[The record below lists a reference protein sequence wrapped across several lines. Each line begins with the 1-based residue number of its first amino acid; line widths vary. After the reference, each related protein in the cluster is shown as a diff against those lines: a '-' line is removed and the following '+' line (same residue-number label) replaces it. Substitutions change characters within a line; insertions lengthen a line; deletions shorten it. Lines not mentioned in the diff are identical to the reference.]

1 MTDTGAFDWQV
12 EDETG
17 GKVVRA
23 ERQGKEPTLVRA
35 GPVLR
40 ARSRWTSTSWPRLAA
55 VVGAPG
61 AGGDQP
67 RQQLGRLQKS
77 LDLVGCVGHAM
88 AMKLTVSYCL
98 RQERPPAP
106 ATGGCSW
113 ISSGHVSCAQP
124 EPENDYSFGA
134 CVVMPGKHA
143 GRSPTSLNFIRQEYN
158 TSRQWESRRLSRHV
172 LGCSSVE
179 LRHLEFKD
187 FGIILSTTPR
197 HCHSS
202 RRREGGGDLTL
213 VVRMFHARCDVLLS
227 FVFLSVPFVFCR
239 FHERRRQNS

>member
-1 MTDTGAFDWQV
+1 M
-12 EDETG
+12 
-17 GKVVRA
+17 

-55 VVGAPG
+55 VVGASG

-106 ATGGCSW
+106 ATGGCSR
-113 ISSGHVSCAQP
+113 ISSGHVSRAQP
-124 EPENDYSFGA
+124 EPENDCSFGA
-134 CVVMPGKHA
+134 CVVMPGKHP
-143 GRSPTSLNFIRQEYN
+143 GRSPTSLNFTRQKYN
-158 TSRQWESRRLSRHV
+158 TSRQWESRRLSCHV
-172 LGCSSVE
+172 LVALQLSIDIWSS
-179 LRHLEFKD
+179 K
-187 FGIILSTTPR
+187 ILDLFCRPNQGSATALGEG
-197 HCHSS
+197 
-202 RRREGGGDLTL
+202 REAGTSP
-213 VVRMFHARCDVLLS
+213 LL
-227 FVFLSVPFVFCR
+227 FVFFMRGVMFCCHLYFSR
-239 FHERRRQNS
+239 FHLFSVDFQERRRQNS